1 MNQYL
6 MNITKQ
12 WPYLLGMIVGL
23 YFIVLNVTGLD
34 FAYFPGDLGDGR
46 FNMYILEHAHQYFS
60 GNIDSYWDAP
70 FMYPE
75 KEVITYSDNLLGT
88 APIYSFFRL
97 LGANVISAF
106 QYWFVLIAIFNY
118 SSCYLLLNWLFKNRY
133 AAVLGAFVF
142 AFSIAL
148 QSQMTHAQTFPRLFI
163 PLAIWM
169 GLLFMQQ
176 LKPIYFFLTLLFVS
190 LQFYSG
196 IYLGFLLV
204 IPLIFLFLTIII
216 KKRKELLIKLKNIK
230 WSLII
235 LISIILNAFFLSILM
250 TPYYERSLMMGENDF
265 SFVVET
271 IPHFKS
277 FIFTQPGTFTWN
289 FLTLIGTDIKASW
302 DHHLFPGGIALL
314 SFILLIIILIF
325 NKKLKVNIDSI
336 STNFKII
343 AITGILT
350 VFFVIQID
358 KNSLYWL
365 LYHLPGFGSMRSIT
379 RIINIDLLFFGLAV
393 SFITYLIIRKY
404 TKFTIPIFL
413 LLLTLLTVDNY
424 LIEGASY
431 RTEKAW
437 AQQRIDKLTNKMK
450 DIPKGSIVSY
460 ETSSDEEP
468 KYWYQLDAMLAAQS
482 LGLKTVN
489 AYTATSPGGYHS
501 FWDNLSEEARIHWF
515 ESNNF
520 KPKKVYVIH

>member
-1 MNQYL
+1 MNQNL
-6 MNITKQ
+6 LNITKQ
-12 WPYLLGMIVGL
+12 WPFLLGLFVGL
-23 YFIVLNVTGLD
+23 YFIVLNVTGID
-34 FAYFPGDLGDGR
+34 FSYFPGDLGDGR

-60 GNIDSYWDAP
+60 GNIESYWNAP

-88 APIYSFFRL
+88 APIYSLFRM
-97 LGANVISAF
+97 LGANVITAF
-106 QYWFVLIAIFNY
+106 QYWFVVITILNY
-118 SSCYLLLNWLFKNRY
+118 SSSYLLLNWLFKNRY

-169 GLLFMQQ
+169 GLLFMQK
-176 LKPIYFFLTLLFVS
+176 LKPLYFFLALLFVT

-204 IPLIFLFLTIII
+204 IPMILLFLFILF
-216 KKRKELLIKLKNIK
+216 KKRKELLKQLKNIK
-230 WSLII
+230 WSLKI
-235 LISIILNAFFLSILM
+235 LLSIVLNSIFLSVLM

-265 SFVVET
+265 SFVVDT

-277 FIFTQPGTFTWN
+277 FVFTQPGAFVWS
-289 FLTLIGTDIKASW
+289 FLSNVGIDIPASW
-302 DHHLFPGGIALL
+302 DHHIFPGGIALL
-314 SFILLIIILIF
+314 SFILLIIILLLG
-325 NKKLKVNIDSI
+325 KRLKIISESI
-336 STNFKII
+336 STNIKVI

-350 VFFVIQID
+350 IFFVIQID
-358 KNSLYWL
+358 KTSLYWFI
-365 LYHLPGFGSMRSIT
+365 YHLPGFGSMRSIT

-393 SFITYLIIRKY
+393 SFITYLIIRKF
-404 TKFTIPIFL
+404 TKFTVPIFL
-413 LLLTLLTVDNY
+413 VLLTILTVDNY
-424 LIEGASY
+424 LIDGAAY
-431 RTEKAW
+431 RTEKVW
-437 AQQRIDKLTNKMK
+437 AQQRIDKMVKKMK
-450 DIPKGSIVSY
+450 NIPKGSIISY

-468 KYWYQLDAMLAAQS
+468 KYWYHLDAMLAAQS

-489 AYTATSPGGYHS
+489 AYTATSPGGYHA
-501 FWDNLSEEARIHWF
+501 FWSDLSKEARIHWF

-520 KPKKVYVIH
+520 NPKKVYVIH

>member
-1 MNQYL
+1 MNQNL
-6 MNITKQ
+6 VNITKQ
-12 WPYLLGMIVGL
+12 WPFLLGLIVGL
-23 YFIVLNVTGLD
+23 YFIVLKITGLD

-60 GNIDSYWDAP
+60 GNIESYWNAP

-88 APIYSFFRL
+88 APFYSFFRL

-106 QYWFVLIAIFNY
+106 QYWFVLIAVLNY

-133 AAVLGAFVF
+133 VAVLGAFVF

-148 QSQMTHAQTFPRLFI
+148 QSQMTHAQTFPRFFI

-176 LKPIYFFLTLLFVS
+176 LKTIYFFLTLLFVT

-204 IPLIFLFLTIII
+204 IPMIFLFLFIII
-216 KKRKELLIKLKNIK
+216 KKRKELLLKVKNIK
-230 WSLII
+230 WSLKIV
-235 LISIILNAFFLSILM
+235 ISIILNALLLSILM
-250 TPYYERSLMMGENDF
+250 LPYYERSLMMGDNDF
-265 SFVVET
+265 SSVIHT

-277 FIFTQPGTFTWN
+277 FIFTQPGAFIWS
-289 FLTLIGTDIKASW
+289 FLSAVGIEIPASW
-302 DHHLFPGGIALL
+302 DHHLFPGGIALV
-314 SFILLIIILIF
+314 SFILLTIILLF
-325 NKKLKVNIDSI
+325 SKKLKINSELI

-350 VFFVIQID
+350 VFFVVQID
-358 KNSLYWL
+358 EISLYWF

-393 SFITYLIIRKY
+393 SFITYLLIQKL

-413 LLLTLLTVDNY
+413 FFLTLLTVDNY

-437 AQQRIDKLTNKMK
+437 AQQRIDKLVNKMK

-460 ETSSDEEP
+460 EISSDDEP

-489 AYTATSPGGYHS
+489 AYTATSPGGYHA
-501 FWDNLSEEARIHWF
+501 FWSDLSEEARIHWF

-520 KPKKVYVIH
+520 KPKKVYVIN